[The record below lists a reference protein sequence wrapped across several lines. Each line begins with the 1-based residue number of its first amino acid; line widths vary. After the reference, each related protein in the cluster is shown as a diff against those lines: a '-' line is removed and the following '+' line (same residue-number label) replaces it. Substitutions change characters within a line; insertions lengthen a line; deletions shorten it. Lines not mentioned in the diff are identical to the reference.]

1 MKRRVRYKRTLY
13 CEVIILNITNVLRK
27 NIGIIITVIGFLL
40 LCIITFGDLGEVVTI
55 EYWKNVTNNLTS
67 ISFMTIGLTLIQ
79 VSIKQGLAEQALQ
92 RGLNS
97 EKTTEVYEVHKCI
110 VRECNDKAI
119 YLPYFLQIYN
129 KRHTSLR
136 RREFLI
142 NNGFCSEDGL
152 YKSDNKKLVK
162 KYRQITVNVTASSI
176 KWSTV
181 EIVYNK
187 EGRII
192 TLNEH
197 RAQRIRMSILSS
209 FVSMIGVTFLA
220 GGLFFAPSTE
230 PLWQKFVK
238 LLTYIMAIAI
248 GAIFTVVKEYE
259 KGAFGVPN
267 ELDEINQIWHEFK
280 TWEVPDWV
288 IKEVI
293 ELNENTEVE
302 NEQNK
307 NTNIGRTDVQ
317 EKQDESK
324 NILDTDTNCL
334 VSISPA
340 NNPVSSV
347 DGKE

>member
-1 MKRRVRYKRTLY
+1 M
-13 CEVIILNITNVLRK
+13 NITNVLRK

-40 LCIITFGDLGEVVTI
+40 LCVITFGDLGEVIST
-55 EYWKNVTNNLTS
+55 EYWQNVVENLTS

-97 EKTTEVYEVHKCI
+97 EKTAETYEAHKSVI
-110 VRECNDKAI
+110 KQCNDRII

-129 KRHTSLR
+129 KRHTGLR
-136 RREFLI
+136 RKEFLV
-142 NNGFCSEDGL
+142 NNGFVSEATL
-152 YKSDNKKLVK
+152 YASNDKKLIK
-162 KYRQITVNVTASSI
+162 KYRQILVNVTAASI

-187 EGRII
+187 NGRIT

-197 RAQRIRMSILSS
+197 RAQRIRASIVSS

-220 GGLFFAPSTE
+220 GGLFFAPSEE

-248 GAIFTVVKEYE
+248 GAVFTVVKEYE

-267 ELDEINQIWHEFK
+267 ELDEINQIWYEFK
-280 TWEVPDWV
+280 TWEIPQWV
-288 IKEVI
+288 IDEVAK
-293 ELNENTEVE
+293 LNENTEE
-302 NEQNK
+302 NNEQGK
-307 NTNIGRTDVQ
+307 DTSIGRTDI
-317 EKQDESK
+317 SK
-324 NILDTDTNCL
+324 EQMSSENIFDIGTNYM
-334 VSISPA
+334 VPGSSIDGAVLP
-340 NNPVSSV
+340 V
-347 DGKE
+347 DGQK

>member
-1 MKRRVRYKRTLY
+1 M
-13 CEVIILNITNVLRK
+13 
-27 NIGIIITVIGFLL
+27 
-40 LCIITFGDLGEVVTI
+40 LCIITFGDLGEVVTAD
-55 EYWKNVTNNLTS
+55 YWQNVANNLTS
-67 ISFMTIGLTLIQ
+67 ISFMTVGLTLIQ

-97 EKTTEVYEVHKCI
+97 EKTAETYDAHKTAI
-110 VRECNDKAI
+110 KNCNDRMI

-136 RREFLI
+136 RQEFLV
-142 NNGFCSEDGL
+142 NNGLYSEKDL
-152 YKSDNKKLVK
+152 YNSDDKKLIR
-162 KYRQITVNVTASSI
+162 KYRRIKVNITAASI

-197 RAQRIRMSILSS
+197 RAQRIRASIISS
-209 FVSMIGVTFLA
+209 FASMIGVTFLA
-220 GGLFFAPSTE
+220 GGLFFVPSTE

-248 GAIFTVVKEYE
+248 GAIFTVVREYE

-280 TWEVPDWV
+280 TWEIPQWV
-288 IKEVI
+288 IEKVAR
-293 ELNENTEVE
+293 LNNDTEVT
-302 NEQNK
+302 NEQDENSTVT
-307 NTNIGRTDVQ
+307 NGGTNISQ
-317 EKQDESK
+317 E
-324 NILDTDTNCL
+324 
-334 VSISPA
+334 
-340 NNPVSSV
+340 
-347 DGKE
+347 